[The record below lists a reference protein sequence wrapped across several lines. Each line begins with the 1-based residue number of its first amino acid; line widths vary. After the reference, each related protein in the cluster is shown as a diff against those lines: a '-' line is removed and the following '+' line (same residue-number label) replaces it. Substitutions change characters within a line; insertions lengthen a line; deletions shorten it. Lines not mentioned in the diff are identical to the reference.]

1 MDTGV
6 DRAVAPRT
14 SQPNTV
20 AIYYLNVKTFG
31 RSTGGR
37 ATAAAAYRAGERIRD
52 ERTGQSFDHSRRV
65 DVMHK
70 EIVLPATL
78 AAADMSWVRDR
89 ASLWNAA
96 ELIESRKN
104 AAVAREY
111 LVALPHELTHAQRLG
126 LAQKFSHELADRHGF
141 AVDLV
146 IHAPR
151 PHGDARNF
159 HAHLLTTTREIL
171 PTGLG
176 AKTDSE
182 LTSSKRPERGLCS
195 KLKELYLVRERWA
208 TLTNEALQE
217 ANLEVRVDHRS
228 LRAQGIDRE
237 PGPWIPEGAWR
248 SETQGRRS
256 EIAERIREAYRARV
270 QARLERAVARVSS
283 VGSAGKLD
291 EIRRLARQSW
301 LQIRDPRRGT
311 FAAPDPARSKS
322 RELQKERDVGRNEPD
337 DDVAL

>member
-1 MDTGV
+1 MRHPPPSV
-6 DRAVAPRT
+6 RAHFFESDRKLDEIPLQLHRPR
-14 SQPNTV
+14 
-20 AIYYLNVKTFG
+20 L
-31 RSTGGR
+31 
-37 ATAAAAYRAGERIRD
+37 
-52 ERTGQSFDHSRRV
+52 
-65 DVMHK
+65 
-70 EIVLPATL
+70 
-78 AAADMSWVRDR
+78 
-89 ASLWNAA
+89 A
-96 ELIESRKN
+96 ELCDGHRLELVLDAGTGCLQRDTALGQPHDFCAGIGCVGHLLDV
-104 AAVAREY
+104 AACFE
-111 LVALPHELTHAQRLG
+111 
-126 LAQKFSHELADRHGF
+126 FSHELADRHGF

-182 LTSSKRPERGLCS
+182 LTSSKRPERGLGS